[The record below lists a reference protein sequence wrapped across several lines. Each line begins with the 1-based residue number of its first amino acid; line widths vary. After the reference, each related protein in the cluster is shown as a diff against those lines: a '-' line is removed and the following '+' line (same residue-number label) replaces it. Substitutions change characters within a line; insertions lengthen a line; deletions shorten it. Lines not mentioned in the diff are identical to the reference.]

1 MPTILNRCILAGG
14 NDPIAQELM
23 KGRTNVSRK
32 NLQYLSIAIVAA
44 GVFLAVWLGRGTAQ
58 PASGSP
64 KIEADDIGGV
74 VTSAKGPEAGVWV
87 IAETTDLPT
96 RYIKEVVTDDRG
108 RYVIPDLPKANYS
121 VWARGYGLVDSP
133 KAQSA
138 PGKIVDLKPTVA
150 PDKKTA
156 AMLYPANYWYS
167 MLKVPEKN
175 EFPGTGPTGNGI
187 APTIKNQGQ
196 WIHLIKTDSCE
207 SCHQIG
213 NQWTRTIPPLFKNF
227 DSPAQAWARR
237 VKSGQAGRAMVGG
250 LGQLGPERATTE
262 FGSWTDRIAHG
273 ELPAEAPPRPQ
284 GVERNVVITQWDW
297 ADPKAYLHD
306 EISTDKRNPTLN
318 ANGLIYGSPEE
329 SRDYLPVL
337 DPLHNTTSQVKV
349 PYRDPDTPGQP
360 PPLEPS
366 AVWGDEAIWDSHTTV
381 HNPMFDQTGRLWF
394 TSRLRAPEN
403 PAFCKEGS
411 SHPSAKLTPVA
422 RSGRQLAVY
431 DPKTKQVSLIDTCFG
446 THHLLFA
453 EDANN
458 TLWTSGGGG
467 GGVVGW
473 LNTKVWDQ
481 THDAAKAQGWT
492 ALVLDTNGNG
502 KRDPYEDSEQSVATA
517 PSGESLGTS
526 SALPHISTD
535 PKKDTRLNAGFYGVA
550 IGADGSIWGSIVGF
564 PGGIVR
570 ITPGSNPPETTLAEY
585 YEVPWNNPKA
595 KVQGYSPRGMDV
607 DRNNVAWVALGS
619 GHLASFDRRKCTGP
633 LNGPKATGQHCPEG
647 WTLYPS
653 PGPNFKNVK
662 DSGSADSHYYDWV
675 DQFDTLGL
683 GKNTPIATGNGSD
696 SLLALQN
703 GKWVVMRVPY
713 PLGFFAKGMDGR
725 IDDPK
730 TGWKGKGVWTTWGTR
745 TAFHSETGK
754 GTMAKVVHF
763 QIRPDPLAD

>member
-1 MPTILNRCILAGG
+1 M
-14 NDPIAQELM
+14 
-23 KGRTNVSRK
+23 SRK
-32 NLQYLSIAIVAA
+32 DLQYLSIAVVGV

-58 PASGSP
+58 QASGEP
-64 KIEADDIGGV
+64 KIDADDIGGI

-96 RYIKEVVTDDRG
+96 RYIKEVVTDGRG
-108 RYVIPDLPKANYS
+108 RYMIPDLPKANYS

-133 KAQSA
+133 KAQTA

-150 PDKKTA
+150 QDKKTA
-156 AMLYPANYWYS
+156 AQIYPANYWYS
-167 MLKVPEKN
+167 LLKVPEKN

-187 APTIKNQGQ
+187 APTVKSQGQ

-207 SCHQIG
+207 SCHQLG

-250 LGQLGPERATTE
+250 LGQLGPERATVE

-306 EISTDKRNPTLN
+306 EISTDKRNPSVN

-337 DPLHNTTSQVKV
+337 DPVRNTISQVKV
-349 PYRDPDTPGQP
+349 PYRDADTPGQP

-381 HNPMFDQTGRLWF
+381 HNPMFDQTGRVWF
-394 TSRLRAPEN
+394 TSRVRAPEN

-431 DPKTKQVSLIDTCFG
+431 DPKTKQISLIDTCYG

-481 THDAAKAQGWT
+481 THDAAKSQGWT

-502 KRDPYEDSEQSVATA
+502 KRDPYEDIEQSVATA

-526 SALPHISTD
+526 AAIQHIATD

-550 IGADGSIWGSIVGF
+550 IGADGSIWGSVVGF
-564 PGGIVR
+564 PGGLVR
-570 ITPGSNPPETTLAEY
+570 LTPGSNPPETTLAEY

-595 KVQGYSPRGMDV
+595 KVQGFSPRGMDV

-683 GKNTPIATGNGSD
+683 GKNVPIATGNGSD

-725 IDDPK
+725 IDDSK

-745 TAFHSETGK
+745 TSFHSETGK